1 MPKLPSK
8 DTLSLSKIKVGHR
21 FEVRL
26 KENEIF
32 VDFYFSRWP
41 KTRLQQIHRFYE
53 EVDVANPIAT
63 NLMQYPI
70 IAVTQVRPISVRK
83 KGLGI
88 KEMDLDNVAIAAE
101 IGKLADLLEFSGANS
116 FKIRAYRNGARV
128 IKDFPDS
135 FAAMVHDDPRKITDI
150 QGIGKGVAEKVTQ
163 LIELDNIAEI
173 DELLEVIPVSVLD
186 LLRIPGLG
194 PKKAAALYR
203 TLNIQTLDQLQ
214 AACEDGQV
222 QELKGFAAKTEQSI
236 LAGIAIAAAA
246 NSRIRWAAADKLAE
260 TLLEHLR
267 ACPAVE
273 RIELAGS
280 YRRGRETVGD
290 LDLLVISTKPNA
302 VMDFF
307 SEYPEWEQTLVR
319 GDTKMSI
326 RVLNSFQ
333 VDLRVVSKESFGAA
347 WQYFTGSKDHN
358 VAVRSHAKQL
368 GMKVNEYGVFKID
381 GDDEIQVAGAT
392 EQEVYEVL
400 GLPHFAAEMREAR
413 EEFQW
418 AEQGALPKLIE
429 LGEIQGDLHMHTT
442 ATDGK
447 ATLAEMVAAA
457 RERGLRYIA
466 ITDHSQ
472 RVSVAHGLTA
482 ERVMQQWEEV
492 DRFNETI
499 EDDFRVLKGIE
510 CDILEAGGMD
520 LPDEVLALAD
530 WVIASV
536 HFGQKQSR
544 EQITDRIVGA
554 LENPHVKIIA
564 HPTGRLINRREAYQ
578 VDMDAVFQAAQDN
591 RKMLELNAN
600 PARLDL
606 HDVHCAAARKREIP
620 IVISSDAHSIVGL
633 DVMQYGI
640 VQARRGGLTADNVAN
655 TQPWEK
661 IQQWFTS

>member
-1 MPKLPSK
+1 
-8 DTLSLSKIKVGHR
+8 
-21 FEVRL
+21 
-26 KENEIF
+26 
-32 VDFYFSRWP
+32 
-41 KTRLQQIHRFYE
+41 
-53 EVDVANPIAT
+53 
-63 NLMQYPI
+63 
-70 IAVTQVRPISVRK
+70 
-83 KGLGI
+83 
-88 KEMDLDNVAIAAE
+88 MDLDNVAIAAE

-135 FAAMVHDDPRKITDI
+135 FATMVHNDPSKITDV
-150 QGIGKGVAEKVTQ
+150 QGIGKGVAEKITQ
-163 LIELDNIAEI
+163 LIELDNIDEI
-173 DELLEVIPVSVLD
+173 DELLEVIPASVLD

-214 AACEDGQV
+214 AACEDGKV

-236 LAGIAIAAAA
+236 LDGIAIAAAA
-246 NSRIRWAAADKLAE
+246 NSRIRWSAADELAE
-260 TLLEHLR
+260 TLREHLQ

-290 LDLLVISTKPNA
+290 LDLLVISTKPVD
-302 VMDFF
+302 VMDCFAEF
-307 SEYPEWEQTLVR
+307 PQWEQTLVR

-333 VDLRVVSKESFGAA
+333 VDLRVVPQESFGAA

-358 VAVRSHAKQL
+358 VAVRGHAKQL
-368 GMKVNEYGVFKID
+368 GMKVNEYGVFKVD
-381 GDDEIQVAGAT
+381 GDQEVQVAGAT
-392 EQEVYEVL
+392 EKEVYEVL

-418 AEQGALPKLIE
+418 AEQGTLPELIE
-429 LGEIQGDLHMHTT
+429 LSEIQGDLHMHTT

-447 ATLAEMVAAA
+447 ATIAEMVAAA
-457 RERGLRYIA
+457 RERGLQYIA

-472 RVSVAHGLTA
+472 RVSVARGLTA
-482 ERVMQQWEEV
+482 ERVVQQWEEV

-499 EDDFRVLKGIE
+499 EDDFLVLKGIE

-544 EQITDRIVGA
+544 QQITDRIVGA

-620 IVISSDAHSIVGL
+620 LVISSDAHSVTGL

-655 TQPWEK
+655 TQPWGK

>member
-1 MPKLPSK
+1 
-8 DTLSLSKIKVGHR
+8 
-21 FEVRL
+21 
-26 KENEIF
+26 
-32 VDFYFSRWP
+32 
-41 KTRLQQIHRFYE
+41 
-53 EVDVANPIAT
+53 
-63 NLMQYPI
+63 
-70 IAVTQVRPISVRK
+70 
-83 KGLGI
+83 
-88 KEMDLDNVAIAAE
+88 MDLDNVAIAAE

-135 FAAMVHDDPRKITDI
+135 FATMVHNDPSKITDV
-150 QGIGKGVAEKVTQ
+150 QGIGKGVAEKITQ

-173 DELLEVIPVSVLD
+173 DELLEVIPASVLD

-214 AACEDGQV
+214 AACEDGKV

-236 LAGIAIAAAA
+236 LDGIAIAAAA
-246 NSRIRWAAADKLAE
+246 NSRIRWSAADELAE
-260 TLLEHLR
+260 TLREHLQ

-290 LDLLVISTKPNA
+290 LDLLVISTKPA
-302 VMDFF
+302 DVMDCFAEF
-307 SEYPEWEQTLVR
+307 PQWEQTLVR

-333 VDLRVVSKESFGAA
+333 VDLRVVKQESFGAA

-358 VAVRSHAKQL
+358 VAVRGHAKQL
-368 GMKVNEYGVFKID
+368 GMKVNEYGVFKVD
-381 GDDEIQVAGAT
+381 GDQEVRVAGAT
-392 EQEVYEVL
+392 EKEVYEVL

-418 AEQGALPKLIE
+418 AEQGTLPELIE
-429 LGEIQGDLHMHTT
+429 LSEIQGDLHMHTT

-447 ATLAEMVAAA
+447 ATIAEMVAAA
-457 RERGLRYIA
+457 RERGLQYIA

-472 RVSVAHGLTA
+472 RVSVARGLTA
-482 ERVMQQWEEV
+482 ERVVQQWEEV

-499 EDDFRVLKGIE
+499 EDDFLVLKGIE

-620 IVISSDAHSIVGL
+620 LVISSDAHSVTGL

-655 TQPWEK
+655 TQPWGK

>member
-1 MPKLPSK
+1 
-8 DTLSLSKIKVGHR
+8 
-21 FEVRL
+21 
-26 KENEIF
+26 
-32 VDFYFSRWP
+32 
-41 KTRLQQIHRFYE
+41 
-53 EVDVANPIAT
+53 
-63 NLMQYPI
+63 
-70 IAVTQVRPISVRK
+70 
-83 KGLGI
+83 
-88 KEMDLDNVAIAAE
+88 MDLDNVAIAAE

-135 FAAMVHDDPRKITDI
+135 FATMVHNDPSKITDV
-150 QGIGKGVAEKVTQ
+150 QGIGKGVAEKITQ

-173 DELLEVIPVSVLD
+173 DELLEVIPASVLD

-214 AACEDGQV
+214 AACEDGKV

-236 LAGIAIAAAA
+236 LDGIAIAAAA
-246 NSRIRWAAADKLAE
+246 NSRIRWSAADELAE
-260 TLLEHLR
+260 TLREHLQ

-290 LDLLVISTKPNA
+290 LDLLVISTKPA
-302 VMDFF
+302 DVMDCFAEF
-307 SEYPEWEQTLVR
+307 PQWEQTLVR

-333 VDLRVVSKESFGAA
+333 VDLRVVKQESFGAA
-347 WQYFTGSKDHN
+347 CQYFTGSKDHN
-358 VAVRSHAKQL
+358 VAVRGHAKQL
-368 GMKVNEYGVFKID
+368 GMKVNEYGVFKVD
-381 GDDEIQVAGAT
+381 GDQEVQVAGAT
-392 EQEVYEVL
+392 EKEVYEVL

-418 AEQGALPKLIE
+418 AEQGALPELIE
-429 LGEIQGDLHMHTT
+429 LSEIQGDLHMHTT

-447 ATLAEMVAAA
+447 ATIAEMVAAA
-457 RERGLRYIA
+457 RERGLQYIA

-472 RVSVAHGLTA
+472 RVSVARGLTA
-482 ERVMQQWEEV
+482 ERVVQQWEEV

-499 EDDFRVLKGIE
+499 EDDFLVLKGIE

-620 IVISSDAHSIVGL
+620 LVISSDAHSVTGL

-655 TQPWEK
+655 TQPWGK

>member
-1 MPKLPSK
+1 
-8 DTLSLSKIKVGHR
+8 
-21 FEVRL
+21 
-26 KENEIF
+26 
-32 VDFYFSRWP
+32 
-41 KTRLQQIHRFYE
+41 
-53 EVDVANPIAT
+53 
-63 NLMQYPI
+63 
-70 IAVTQVRPISVRK
+70 
-83 KGLGI
+83 
-88 KEMDLDNVAIAAE
+88 MDLDNVAIAAE

-135 FAAMVHDDPRKITDI
+135 FATMVHNDPSKITDV
-150 QGIGKGVAEKVTQ
+150 QGIGKGVAEKITQ

-173 DELLEVIPVSVLD
+173 DELLEVIPASVLD

-214 AACEDGQV
+214 AACEDGKV

-236 LAGIAIAAAA
+236 LDGIAIAAAA
-246 NSRIRWAAADKLAE
+246 NSRIRWSAADELAE
-260 TLLEHLR
+260 TLREHLQ

-290 LDLLVISTKPNA
+290 LDLLVISTKPA
-302 VMDFF
+302 DVMDCFAEF
-307 SEYPEWEQTLVR
+307 PQWEQTLVR

-333 VDLRVVSKESFGAA
+333 VDLRVVKQESFGAA

-358 VAVRSHAKQL
+358 VAVRGHAKQL
-368 GMKVNEYGVFKID
+368 GMKVNEYGVFKVD
-381 GDDEIQVAGAT
+381 GDQEVRVAGAT
-392 EQEVYEVL
+392 EKEVYEVL

-418 AEQGALPKLIE
+418 AEQGTLPELIE
-429 LGEIQGDLHMHTT
+429 LSEIQGDLHMHTT

-447 ATLAEMVAAA
+447 ATIAEMVAAA
-457 RERGLRYIA
+457 RERGLQYIA

-472 RVSVAHGLTA
+472 RVSVARGLTA
-482 ERVMQQWEEV
+482 ERVVQQWEEV

-499 EDDFRVLKGIE
+499 EDDFLVLKGIE

-544 EQITDRIVGA
+544 QQITDRIVGA

-620 IVISSDAHSIVGL
+620 LVISSDAHSVTGL

-655 TQPWEK
+655 TQPWGK

>member
-1 MPKLPSK
+1 
-8 DTLSLSKIKVGHR
+8 
-21 FEVRL
+21 
-26 KENEIF
+26 
-32 VDFYFSRWP
+32 
-41 KTRLQQIHRFYE
+41 
-53 EVDVANPIAT
+53 
-63 NLMQYPI
+63 
-70 IAVTQVRPISVRK
+70 
-83 KGLGI
+83 
-88 KEMDLDNVAIAAE
+88 MDLDNVAIAAE

-135 FAAMVHDDPRKITDI
+135 FATMVHNDPSKITEV
-150 QGIGKGVAEKVTQ
+150 QGIGKGVAEKITQ

-173 DELLEVIPVSVLD
+173 DELLEVIPASVLD

-214 AACEDGQV
+214 AACEDGKV

-236 LAGIAIAAAA
+236 LDGIAIAAAA
-246 NSRIRWAAADKLAE
+246 NSRIRWSAADELAE
-260 TLLEHLR
+260 TLREHLQ

-290 LDLLVISTKPNA
+290 LDLLVISTKPSD
-302 VMDFF
+302 VMDCFAEF
-307 SEYPEWEQTLVR
+307 PQWEQTLVR

-333 VDLRVVSKESFGAA
+333 VDLRVVKQESFGAA

-358 VAVRSHAKQL
+358 VAVRGHAKQL
-368 GMKVNEYGVFKID
+368 GMKVNEYGVFKVD
-381 GDDEIQVAGAT
+381 GDQEVQVAGAT
-392 EQEVYEVL
+392 EKEVYEVL

-418 AEQGALPKLIE
+418 AEQGALPELIE
-429 LGEIQGDLHMHTT
+429 LSEIQGDLHMHTT

-447 ATLAEMVAAA
+447 ATIAEMVAAA
-457 RERGLRYIA
+457 RERGLQYIA

-472 RVSVAHGLTA
+472 RVSVARGLTA
-482 ERVMQQWEEV
+482 ERVVQQWEEV

-499 EDDFRVLKGIE
+499 EDDFLVLKGIE

-620 IVISSDAHSIVGL
+620 LVISSDAHSVTGL

-655 TQPWEK
+655 TQPWGK

>member
-1 MPKLPSK
+1 
-8 DTLSLSKIKVGHR
+8 
-21 FEVRL
+21 
-26 KENEIF
+26 
-32 VDFYFSRWP
+32 
-41 KTRLQQIHRFYE
+41 
-53 EVDVANPIAT
+53 
-63 NLMQYPI
+63 
-70 IAVTQVRPISVRK
+70 
-83 KGLGI
+83 
-88 KEMDLDNVAIAAE
+88 MDLDNVAIAAE

-135 FAAMVHDDPRKITDI
+135 FATMVHNDPSKITDV
-150 QGIGKGVAEKVTQ
+150 QGIGKGVAEKITQ

-173 DELLEVIPVSVLD
+173 DELLEVIPASVLD

-214 AACEDGQV
+214 AACEDGKV

-236 LAGIAIAAAA
+236 LDGIAIAAAA
-246 NSRIRWAAADKLAE
+246 NSRIRWSAADELAE
-260 TLLEHLR
+260 TLREHLQ

-290 LDLLVISTKPNA
+290 LDLLVISTKPVD
-302 VMDFF
+302 VMDCFAEF
-307 SEYPEWEQTLVR
+307 PQWEQTLVR

-333 VDLRVVSKESFGAA
+333 VDLRVVPQESFGAA

-358 VAVRSHAKQL
+358 VAVRGHAKQL
-368 GMKVNEYGVFKID
+368 GMKVNEYGVFKVD
-381 GDDEIQVAGAT
+381 GDQEVQVAGAT
-392 EQEVYEVL
+392 EKEVYEVL

-418 AEQGALPKLIE
+418 AEQGTLPELIE
-429 LGEIQGDLHMHTT
+429 LSEIQGDLHMHTT

-447 ATLAEMVAAA
+447 ATIAEMVAAA
-457 RERGLRYIA
+457 RERGLQYIA

-472 RVSVAHGLTA
+472 RVSVARGLTA
-482 ERVMQQWEEV
+482 ERVVQQWEEV

-499 EDDFRVLKGIE
+499 EDDFLVLKGIE

-544 EQITDRIVGA
+544 QQITDRIVGA
-554 LENPHVKIIA
+554 LENPYVKIIA

-620 IVISSDAHSIVGL
+620 LVISSDAHSVTGL

-655 TQPWEK
+655 TQPWGK

>member
-1 MPKLPSK
+1 
-8 DTLSLSKIKVGHR
+8 
-21 FEVRL
+21 
-26 KENEIF
+26 
-32 VDFYFSRWP
+32 
-41 KTRLQQIHRFYE
+41 
-53 EVDVANPIAT
+53 
-63 NLMQYPI
+63 
-70 IAVTQVRPISVRK
+70 
-83 KGLGI
+83 
-88 KEMDLDNVAIAAE
+88 MDLDNVAIAAE

-135 FAAMVHDDPRKITDI
+135 FATMVHNDPSKITDV
-150 QGIGKGVAEKVTQ
+150 QGIGKGVAEKITQ

-173 DELLEVIPVSVLD
+173 DELLEVIPASVLD

-214 AACEDGQV
+214 AACEDGKV

-236 LAGIAIAAAA
+236 LDGIAIAAAA
-246 NSRIRWAAADKLAE
+246 NSRIRWSAADELAE
-260 TLLEHLR
+260 TLREHLQ

-290 LDLLVISTKPNA
+290 LDLLVISTKPA
-302 VMDFF
+302 DVMDCFAEF
-307 SEYPEWEQTLVR
+307 PQWEQTLVR

-333 VDLRVVSKESFGAA
+333 VDLRVVPQESFGAA

-358 VAVRSHAKQL
+358 VAVRGHAKQL
-368 GMKVNEYGVFKID
+368 GMKVNEYGVFKVD
-381 GDDEIQVAGAT
+381 GDQEVQVAGAT
-392 EQEVYEVL
+392 EKEVYEVL

-418 AEQGALPKLIE
+418 AEQGTLPELIE
-429 LGEIQGDLHMHTT
+429 LSEIQGDLHMHTT

-447 ATLAEMVAAA
+447 ATIAEMVAAA
-457 RERGLRYIA
+457 RERGLQYIA

-472 RVSVAHGLTA
+472 RVSVARGLTA
-482 ERVMQQWEEV
+482 ERVVQQWEEV

-499 EDDFRVLKGIE
+499 EDDFLVLKGIE

-620 IVISSDAHSIVGL
+620 LVISSDAHSVTGL

-655 TQPWEK
+655 TQPWGK

>member
-1 MPKLPSK
+1 
-8 DTLSLSKIKVGHR
+8 
-21 FEVRL
+21 
-26 KENEIF
+26 
-32 VDFYFSRWP
+32 
-41 KTRLQQIHRFYE
+41 
-53 EVDVANPIAT
+53 
-63 NLMQYPI
+63 
-70 IAVTQVRPISVRK
+70 
-83 KGLGI
+83 
-88 KEMDLDNVAIAAE
+88 MDLDNVAIAAE

-128 IKDFPDS
+128 VKDFPDS
-135 FAAMVHDDPRKITDI
+135 FATMVHNDPSKITSI
-150 QGIGKGVAEKVTQ
+150 QGIGKGVAEKITQ
-163 LIELDNIAEI
+163 LIELDNISEI

-186 LLRIPGLG
+186 LLRIPGMG
-194 PKKAAALYR
+194 PKKAAALYQI
-203 TLNIQTLDQLQ
+203 LNIQTLDQLQ

-236 LAGIAIAAAA
+236 LDGIAIAAAA

-290 LDLLVISTKPNA
+290 LDLLVISTKPA
-302 VMDFF
+302 DVMDCFAEF
-307 SEYPEWEQTLVR
+307 PEWEQTLVR

-333 VDLRVVSKESFGAA
+333 VDLRVVPQESFGAA

-358 VAVRSHAKQL
+358 VAVRGHAKQL
-368 GMKVNEYGVFKID
+368 GMKVNEYGVFKVD
-381 GDDEIQVAGAT
+381 GDEEVLVAGAT

-418 AEQGALPKLIE
+418 AEQGALPELIE
-429 LGEIQGDLHMHTT
+429 LSQIQGDLHMHTT

-457 RERGLRYIA
+457 RERGLQYIA

-472 RVSVAHGLTA
+472 RVSVARGLTA
-482 ERVMQQWEEV
+482 ERVVQQWAEI

-499 EDDFRVLKGIE
+499 DDDFRVLKGIE

-554 LENPHVKIIA
+554 LENPYVKIIA

-620 IVISSDAHSIVGL
+620 LVISSDAHSVAGL

-661 IQQWFTS
+661 IQEWFTSSSHLG